1 LDYYFIKVRVRSKA
15 TAEDLIG
22 YFFGKAGTE
31 PEFDFI
37 VVPARYVNAIKI
49 PLDLEYKD
57 FMERFKKTKNKVLN
71 EIPEAVE
78 LTDDFLNTVR
88 IYIRRKGKEVFS
100 TELATAVEHGDGDLL
115 HMTMEELM
123 KNWSNR
129 IEMTISFKPMTME
142 ELSMENFLSQMEDVS
157 EENLLEVLTR
167 PDVKDIP
174 EIFPIIDPI
183 YGKSITEFDIGDTI
197 FFVVLN
203 PGSEQ
208 YKKKLETA
216 FPSNFRDGET
226 VQPFIGTLISKELI
240 VGKRGGRYFLI
251 KVDMGKGIIGK
262 GIVSRSLKIMGDMER
277 YTEKYAASSSDDEL
291 FEKVGEAA
299 KEVLKKTPSATNV
312 KTIKKTK
319 VTTSTVYSKNT
330 GVDFFVAFLATL
342 LVVGLILIIS
352 YYFL

>member
-1 LDYYFIKVRVRSKA
+1 LDYYFIKLKVRSKA

-37 VVPARYVNAIKI
+37 VVPARYANAINI

-71 EIPEAVE
+71 EVPEAVE
-78 LTDDFLNTVR
+78 LTDDFLNSVR

-100 TELATAVEHGDGDLL
+100 TELATAVEHGEGDIL

-129 IEMTISFKPMTME
+129 IEMTISFKPMSME

-216 FPSNFRDGET
+216 FPSNYRGGET
-226 VQPFIGTLISKELI
+226 LQPFIGTLISKELI
-240 VGKRGGRYFLI
+240 VGRRGGRYFLI

-262 GIVSRSLKIMGDMER
+262 GIVSKSLKIMGDISR
-277 YTEKYAASSSDDEL
+277 YSEKYGASSSDEEL
-291 FEKVGEAA
+291 FEKVGEAV
-299 KEVLKKTPSATNV
+299 KEVLKKTPPVNSAKTV
-312 KTIKKTK
+312 KKK
-319 VTTSTVYSKNT
+319 VSSSTVYSKNT
-330 GVDFFVAFLATL
+330 SVDFFIAFLATL
-342 LVVGLILIIS
+342 LVIGLILIVS
-352 YYFL
+352 YYFF